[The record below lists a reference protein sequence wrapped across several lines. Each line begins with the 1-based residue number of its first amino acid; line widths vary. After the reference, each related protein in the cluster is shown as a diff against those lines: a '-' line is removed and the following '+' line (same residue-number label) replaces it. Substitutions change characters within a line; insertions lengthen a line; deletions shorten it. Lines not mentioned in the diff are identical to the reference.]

1 MALSNRRNISLYEEA
16 KAELISLIKQTALVG
31 VGFLVM
37 LLLTGGYPP
46 AFVMGLSVC
55 LGIVFVAWSEK
66 KRIKDSKESYIPVE
80 DIQED
85 NDKSRLIQEILTEV
99 SIGRDLKDTNLSGAD
114 LSRADLIYAKLSRAN
129 LSGANLSGADLSRA
143 DLIYANL
150 SGANLSGANLSG
162 ADLRGANLNYA
173 DLRGADLRGAD
184 LIGADLIGAD
194 LSGAIVEKG
203 LFRKTRGLT
212 EDTKQDL
219 KQRGAIFEDFL

>member
-114 LSRADLIYAKLSRAN
+114 L
-129 LSGANLSGADLSRA
+129 
-143 DLIYANL
+143 
-150 SGANLSGANLSG
+150 
-162 ADLRGANLNYA
+162 RGANLNYA